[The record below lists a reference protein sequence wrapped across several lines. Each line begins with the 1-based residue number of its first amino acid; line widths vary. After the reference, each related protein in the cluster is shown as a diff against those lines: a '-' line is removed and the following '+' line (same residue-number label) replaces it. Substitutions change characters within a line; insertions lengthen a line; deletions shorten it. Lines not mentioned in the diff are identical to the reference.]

1 MVVGAE
7 RSFEGLP
14 IKLEF
19 EASISVRSGEG
30 RFLFGVSPK
39 KHKNIDLM
47 TVSFNPLGE
56 ADFEFSAAMDLN
68 THLVELG
75 LTNAILYRP
84 SNRLA
89 TITIPSEGEGGRAW
103 VDTTRV
109 IYPADVTQ
117 EQVESI
123 NRTTPNGAEWRWFT
137 LDELSEHMEKLRYPE
152 LEEVSRYHTGRAY
165 IMNLGFA
172 PEQLWPLFIEPNE
185 EDPKVLRYSALKEME
200 RMSSL
205 T

>member
-1 MVVGAE
+1 MDYKAE
-7 RSFEGLP
+7 RTFEGLP

-39 KHKNIDLM
+39 THKNIDLM
-47 TVSFNPLGE
+47 TVSFKPLGE
-56 ADFEFSAAMDLN
+56 ADSEFSAAMDLN
-68 THLVELG
+68 THLSELG

-89 TITIPSEGEGGRAW
+89 TITILSEGEGGRAW

-117 EQVESI
+117 EQVEAI
-123 NRTTPNGAEWRWFT
+123 NRTTPNGGEWRWFT
-137 LDELSEHMEKLRYPE
+137 LDDLSEHKEKLRYPE
-152 LEEVSRYHTGRAY
+152 LEEVSRYHTGRAH

-172 PEQLWPLFIEPNE
+172 PEQLWPLVIEPNE
-185 EDPKVLRYSALKEME
+185 EDPKVLRYFALKEME
-200 RMSSL
+200 RMASI

>member
-1 MVVGAE
+1 MAIGAE
-7 RSFEGLP
+7 RTFEGLP
-14 IKLEF
+14 IKLVF
-19 EASISVRSGEG
+19 EAAISVRSGEG
-30 RFLFGVSPK
+30 RFLFGVSPGE
-39 KHKNIDLM
+39 HKNIDLM
-47 TVSFNPLGE
+47 TVSFKPLEE
-56 ADFEFSAAMDLN
+56 ADLEFSAAMDLN
-68 THLVELG
+68 THLIELG
-75 LTNAILYRP
+75 LMNAVFYKP

-89 TITIPSEGEGGRAW
+89 TITIPSEGEGGRVW

-117 EQVESI
+117 EQVEVI
-123 NRTTPNGAEWRWFT
+123 NRTTPNGADWRWFT
-137 LDELSEHMEKLRYPE
+137 LDELSEHKEKLRYPV

-185 EDPKVLRYSALKEME
+185 DDPKVLRYAALKEME
-200 RMSSL
+200 RMASF